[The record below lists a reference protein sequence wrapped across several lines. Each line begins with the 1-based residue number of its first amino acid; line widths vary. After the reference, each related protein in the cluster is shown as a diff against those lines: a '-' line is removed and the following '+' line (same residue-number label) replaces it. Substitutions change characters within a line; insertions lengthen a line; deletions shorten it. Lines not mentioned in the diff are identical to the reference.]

1 VRSLLAA
8 EVLKLR
14 TTRTTWVLLLVGA
27 LLAGVTAAA
36 LVGSGS
42 LEDDRALA
50 LAQGA
55 SFAAF
60 LALVLGA
67 LLVTSEYRHG
77 TITTT
82 FLGEPRRGRV
92 LAAKLVVAAASGVLY
107 AGVALAVTAAVALPW
122 LAARGEALALDG
134 QALEVCGRLALA
146 LALYA
151 VLGAAVGA
159 MIQGQVGTIVGILLW
174 FLVVESL
181 VGLLSQLLLGSFGE
195 PDPLTPY
202 LPGSALG
209 GIVGGQGSEF
219 MLRGPYAALLA
230 LAYVAGL
237 AALGWLSMTRRDP

>member
-1 VRSLLAA
+1 MRSLLAA

-92 LAAKLVVAAASGVLY
+92 LAAKLVVAAA
-107 AGVALAVTAAVALPW
+107 VTASA
-122 LAARGEALALDG
+122 
-134 QALEVCGRLALA
+134 
-146 LALYA
+146 
-151 VLGAAVGA
+151 
-159 MIQGQVGTIVGILLW
+159 
-174 FLVVESL
+174 
-181 VGLLSQLLLGSFGE
+181 
-195 PDPLTPY
+195 TP
-202 LPGSALG
+202 A
-209 GIVGGQGSEF
+209 
-219 MLRGPYAALLA
+219 
-230 LAYVAGL
+230 
-237 AALGWLSMTRRDP
+237 